1 MGENLALNLESK
13 GFSVAVYNRTTERT
27 RKFGERT
34 KKENILLCYSVE
46 EFVGS
51 LEKPRKIWLMVK
63 AGPAVDEV
71 AKLLAPNLSEGDILM
86 DGGNSHFRDTER
98 RCSEY
103 AIRGLRFVGLGVSGG
118 EEGALKGP
126 CLMAGGDKSAYDET
140 ESILKKIAAQTKNGP
155 CCAYLGPKGA
165 GHYVKMVHNGI
176 EYGILQVIAEA
187 YDILTRAVKFDVSQV
202 RKVFKKWNGGELNSF
217 LMEIAVEVLGKTDSS
232 SGVPLVSLVV
242 DRAGQKGTGKWASQ
256 NAMDLGIPVPT
267 IDAAVSARNLS
278 ALKEER
284 TLASKVLK
292 NKRTKRPS
300 IRRNPVQALE
310 GAVRA
315 SVIVSY
321 AQGFHLMRA
330 GSKEYAYDIPLVEAA
345 RIWQGGCIIR
355 AKLLDTIK
363 KAFQK
368 NGQLQNLLLDSR
380 TAKTMISLEGDWRK
394 AVKAAKDVAV
404 PTPAIT
410 ASLDY
415 FDGYKSARLPAN
427 LIQALRDRFGAHGYE
442 RFDKPGV
449 FHSDWYNYLRA

>member
-27 RKFGERT
+27 RRFGERV
-34 KKENILLCYSVE
+34 KSKSILPCYSVE
-46 EFVGS
+46 EFVDS
-51 LEKPRKIWLMVK
+51 LEKPRKILLMVK

-71 AKLLAPNLSEGDILM
+71 ANLLAPNLSEGDILM
-86 DGGNSHFRDTER
+86 DGGNSHFKDTER

-103 AIRGLRFVGLGVSGG
+103 AIRGVRFVGLGVSGG

-126 CLMAGGDKSAYDET
+126 CLMAGGDKSAYDQTET
-140 ESILKKIAAQTKNGP
+140 ILKKIAAQTKDGP

-165 GHYVKMVHNGI
+165 GHYVKMIHNGI
-176 EYGILQVIAEA
+176 EYAILQVIAEA
-187 YDILTRAVKFDVSQV
+187 YDILIRAAKFDIRHV
-202 RKVFKKWNGGELNSF
+202 RKLFKKWNEGELNSF
-217 LMEIAVEVLGKTDSS
+217 LMEIAVDALGKIDSE
-232 SGVPLVSLVV
+232 SGGALVSLVV

-278 ALKEER
+278 ALKDER
-284 TLASKVLK
+284 TIASKLFK
-292 NKRTKRPS
+292 KRAKRTS
-300 IRRNPVQALE
+300 IKRNPVQGLE

-321 AQGFHLMRA
+321 AQGFHLMQA
-330 GSKEYAYDIPLVEAA
+330 GSKEYSYDIPLVEAA

-363 KAFQK
+363 KAFEK
-368 NGQLQNLLLDSR
+368 NRQLQNLLLDTRVAR
-380 TAKTMISLEGDWRK
+380 TVIGLEGDWRK
-394 AVKAAKDVAV
+394 AVKAAKDAAV
-404 PTPAIT
+404 PIPAIA

-415 FDGYKSARLPAN
+415 FDGYRSERLPAN
-427 LIQALRDRFGAHGYE
+427 LIQALRDRFGAHGFE

-449 FHSDWYNYLRA
+449 FHSDWHN